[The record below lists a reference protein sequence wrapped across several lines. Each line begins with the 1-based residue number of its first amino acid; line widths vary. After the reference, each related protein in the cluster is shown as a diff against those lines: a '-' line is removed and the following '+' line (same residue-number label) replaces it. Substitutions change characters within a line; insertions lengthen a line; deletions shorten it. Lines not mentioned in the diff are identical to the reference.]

1 MRPGRISGEPA
12 TCNFVVLLVYM
23 WGDHYMEWHNNGP
36 GGIRTHDHLR
46 FLCHGMQGRYS
57 TGLNHRPSTLS
68 FADDI
73 LIFYFKLPT
82 NTRSLSFYNRTNEFG
97 WWLWD
102 WMYLHEFFGC
112 CSPAK
117 THVCPVSMLP
127 LPYSNNPN
135 PKERMPKPLL
145 FEI

>member
-1 MRPGRISGEPA
+1 MLIVNEFPESYGWWINAKKSIFLIIKEIRNLTELVTPGDMIAAPGRLSGEPA
-12 TCNFVVLLVYM
+12 TCNFVVLLAYM
-23 WGDHYMEWHNNGP
+23 WGDHYMEQHNNGP

-82 NTRSLSFYNRTNEFG
+82 NLRKQEKTSLDDG
-97 WWLWD
+97 
-102 WMYLHEFFGC
+102 HG
-112 CSPAK
+112 
-117 THVCPVSMLP
+117 
-127 LPYSNNPN
+127 
-135 PKERMPKPLL
+135 
-145 FEI
+145 